1 MFFIFMMNT
10 VKNKQVFIKSTST
23 ISCVTNN
30 MRQEAHN
37 SMHCCH
43 VNNQLHHGVRKKARQ
58 KVVNFLTRRLQ
69 IFDII
74 INIAG
79 KAPAAA

>member
-1 MFFIFMMNT
+1 
-10 VKNKQVFIKSTST
+10 
-23 ISCVTNN
+23 